1 MKRIY
6 LYPGQLSASADPAEI
21 TTLLGS
27 CVAVALFDPKTQMGG
42 LNHYLLPEAPAGEET
57 NPRYGSAAIAL
68 LRESL
73 RQLGASPQR
82 LQAKI
87 YGGSRSL
94 GDASRTQ
101 RVGELNCRFA
111 RQELAR
117 LRIPI
122 LLEDVGGDG
131 GMKIALQ
138 THTFSVDAR
147 RMREQAA
154 PDVTL
159 ARGTRVIAVVGN
171 MGSQLSLVAFL
182 ERLGRDAP
190 PVVVSGAI
198 PGTRLLKGRPEWGM
212 SWRIAE
218 NRELL
223 ENGKVYFAPEGS
235 ATEVGSSGSDGAFQ
249 VAIHHHRK
257 LENHELNGCLIQSL
271 SRGLASSAAV
281 VLLGGKMDS
290 GAEAFVEFSKQ
301 GAFTVVESPDS
312 AAFSELPSFVV
323 NLGAATR
330 VLPAGKIAEAFGV
343 LTRRRAA

>member
-1 MKRIY
+1 
-6 LYPGQLSASADPAEI
+6 
-21 TTLLGS
+21 
-27 CVAVALFDPKTQMGG
+27 
-42 LNHYLLPEAPAGEET
+42 
-57 NPRYGSAAIAL
+57 
-68 LRESL
+68 
-73 RQLGASPQR
+73 
-82 LQAKI
+82 
-87 YGGSRSL
+87 
-94 GDASRTQ
+94 
-101 RVGELNCRFA
+101 VGELNCRFA

-159 ARGTRVIAVVGN
+159 ARSTRVIAVVGN

-218 NRELL
+218 NHELL

-257 LENHELNGCLIQSL
+257 LENRELNGCLIQSL

-301 GAFTVVESPDS
+301 GAFTVVESPES